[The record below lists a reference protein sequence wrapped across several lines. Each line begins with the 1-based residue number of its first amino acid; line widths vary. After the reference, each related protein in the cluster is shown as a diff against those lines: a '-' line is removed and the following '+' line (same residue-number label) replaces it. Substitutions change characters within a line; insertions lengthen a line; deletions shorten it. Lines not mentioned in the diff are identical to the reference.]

1 VKTIFCVCVSFI
13 IIITFTSCQKG
24 DQASSVLKTQADSLS
39 YSIGLTIG
47 KNLQQDSV
55 VINPEMFARALKDLA
70 DDKVLLNDTATR
82 KVIAD
87 YGKRRMAEKGEKNK
101 KAGEAFLEENKKKSG
116 VVVLPSGLQYRVI
129 TMGDGKKPKAN
140 QLVLVHYRG
149 MNIDGV
155 EFDSSFKN
163 GRPVSFH
170 LNQVIKGWTEAI
182 LLMPVGSK
190 WELFIPPDLAY
201 GENGINQVIGP
212 NSTLI
217 FEIELLGAK

>member
-1 VKTIFCVCVSFI
+1 MMM
-13 IIITFTSCQKG
+13 FTSCQKG
-24 DQASSVLKTQADSLS
+24 DQGASALKTQHDSLS

-55 VINPEMFARALKDLA
+55 SLNPELFARALKDLA
-70 DDKVLLNDTATR
+70 ENKVLLNDTITR
-82 KVIAD
+82 KVIAE
-87 YGKRRMAEKGEKNK
+87 YGKRRIAERGEKNK

-129 TMGDGKKPKAN
+129 TMGDGKKPKAD

-149 MNIDGV
+149 MNIDGI
-155 EFDSSFKN
+155 EFDSSFRN
-163 GRPVSFH
+163 GKPVSFR

-182 LLMPVGSK
+182 QLMPVGSK
-190 WELFIPPDLAY
+190 WELFIPPNLAY
-201 GENGINQVIGP
+201 GENGVSQAIGP

-217 FEIELLGAK
+217 FEIELLGVK